1 MRERVHGHIG
11 IDLPVSGEQGA
22 GRGVRPP
29 KRRAP
34 GPRPVRPYVSQ
45 AAVRRDGTPA
55 VRRPA
60 DPAAV
65 ERDGGGGT
73 AALGAGG
80 VAGARPSEGGPGW
93 VDGRGA
99 VGQAGFAAW
108 GSGAGRAGAVDGG
121 VVGGSAVRTVG
132 AAGGGAAS
140 LGAVGGAVGGAGR
153 GCGSVAGRR
162 PVRPSAGPRLLV
174 SRPGIPAPRRGD
186 RLRKLLAGL
195 ALVLVAAA
203 VVVGLGRIA
212 DVAAQSRAAE
222 APAVGQVGQVGQ
234 IGQIGQVGQV
244 GEVTVGRVDAGEVT
258 VTVATAITVW
268 EVADRVAP
276 GASGPERAALVD
288 RIVAANALASM
299 RVAPGT
305 VLRVPV

>member
-1 MRERVHGHIG
+1 MRERVHGPIG

-132 AAGGGAAS
+132 AAGGDAAP
-140 LGAVGGAVGGAGR
+140 LGRVGGAVGGGLGVDVAGR
-153 GCGSVAGRR
+153 GCGSVAGR
-162 PVRPSAGPRLLV
+162 PARPSAGPRLLV
-174 SRPGIPAPRRGD
+174 ARPGRPALRRGD
-186 RLRKLLAGL
+186 RLRRLLAGL

-222 APAVGQVGQVGQ
+222 APAVSQVDQVGQ
-234 IGQIGQVGQV
+234 
-244 GEVTVGRVDAGEVT
+244 VTVGRVGVGGVT
-258 VTVATAITVW
+258 VTVTTAGTVW
-268 EVADRVAP
+268 DVADRVAP

-288 RIVAANALASM
+288 RIVAANALTSM

>member
-1 MRERVHGHIG
+1 MRERVHGPIG

-108 GSGAGRAGAVDGG
+108 GSGAERAGAVDRG

-132 AAGGGAAS
+132 AAGGDAAP
-140 LGAVGGAVGGAGR
+140 LGRVGGAVGGGLGVDVAGR
-153 GCGSVAGRR
+153 GCGSVAGR
-162 PVRPSAGPRLLV
+162 PARPSAGPRLLV
-174 SRPGIPAPRRGD
+174 ARPGRPALRRGD
-186 RLRKLLAGL
+186 RLRRLLAGL

-222 APAVGQVGQVGQ
+222 APAVSQVEQVGQ
-234 IGQIGQVGQV
+234 
-244 GEVTVGRVDAGEVT
+244 VTVGRVGVGGVT
-258 VTVATAITVW
+258 VTVTTAGTVW
-268 EVADRVAP
+268 DVADRVAP

-288 RIVAANALASM
+288 RIVAANALTSM